1 MKKIMLLGGSGA
13 LGSYLTPE
21 LLNMGY
27 QVHVVSLD
35 TLHSDGPK
43 LTHET
48 ANVKDA
54 A

>member
-13 LGSYLTPE
+13 LGSYLMPE

-35 TLHSDGPK
+35 TLHSD
-43 LTHET
+43 
-48 ANVKDA
+48 
-54 A
+54 